1 MGTIAPMMKVQLN
14 FRAGTGPDR
23 MDIPLENP
31 GFEFIFGIGTG
42 GLTPFEH
49 QLAELSVGDKIT
61 LQLQQEDAQHHF
73 EHLFP
78 PVRGLF
84 LDRPDLFLEVAL
96 AGVGPADSREVI
108 RAMAE
113 MTAHGEGGCG
123 GGCGCGCS

>member
-1 MGTIAPMMKVQLN
+1 MMKVQLR
-14 FRAGTGPDR
+14 FQAGTGPDR

-42 GLTPFEH
+42 GLTPFEQ
-49 QLAELSVGDKIT
+49 QLAELSVGDKVA
-61 LQLQQEDAQHHF
+61 LQLQQTDTQHCF

-78 PVRGLF
+78 SVRGLF
-84 LDRPDLFLEVAL
+84 LDRPELYLEVEVT
-96 AGVGPADSREVI
+96 GIGPADNREII

-113 MTAHGEGGCG
+113 MTAHGDGGCG